1 MTDDDLQQL
10 LALDSFPGPAL
21 ALDAADADAI
31 IANALT
37 GAGFGPAGGGPGHG
51 GAGPAVRGGPG
62 HAVRGGLATGTKL
75 AIGAVVLAAVVVI
88 AILALRHSHG
98 HAVAPPIDAAIDA
111 PPDAPGSGSGA
122 PGASASAVP
131 AVIDAGSAD
140 TAAGSADT
148 ATGSSDDAVDDADI
162 ELDPEPA
169 HPHKAR
175 PVETRAPDDL
185 LGEANAKRAAKQ
197 WRESDGLYMRVVR
210 RAPKSL
216 AAQTALVASGSLHLE
231 HLGDPRGASKRFRR
245 ALATA
250 PNGALAEEARWGLAE
265 AARAQHDDAA
275 EAHALDDFLAH
286 HASSPLAP
294 RARTRRSE
302 LP

>member
-1 MTDDDLQQL
+1 
-10 LALDSFPGPAL
+10 
-21 ALDAADADAI
+21 
-31 IANALT
+31 
-37 GAGFGPAGGGPGHG
+37 
-51 GAGPAVRGGPG
+51 
-62 HAVRGGLATGTKL
+62 
-75 AIGAVVLAAVVVI
+75 VLAAVVVI
-88 AILALRHSHG
+88 AILALRRSHG

-111 PPDAPGSGSGA
+111 PPDASGSGS
-122 PGASASAVP
+122 ASAAP
-131 AVIDAGSAD
+131 AAIDAGSAD
-140 TAAGSADT
+140 TGAGSPAE
-148 ATGSSDDAVDDADI
+148 ASADDAVDDADI

-216 AAQTALVASGSLHLE
+216 AAQTALVASASIHLE

-286 HASSPLAP
+286 HASSPLVP

>member
-31 IANALT
+31 IANALA

-51 GAGPAVRGGPG
+51 GA
-62 HAVRGGLATGTKL
+62 VRGGLATGTKL
-75 AIGAVVLAAVVVI
+75 AIGALALAIVVVI
-88 AILALRHSHG
+88 AILALRRPHG

-111 PPDAPGSGSGA
+111 APDASGSGA
-122 PGASASAVP
+122 ASPGSASAAP
-131 AVIDAGSAD
+131 AAIDAGSAADD
-140 TAAGSADT
+140 TA
-148 ATGSSDDAVDDADI
+148 DDADI

-169 HPHKAR
+169 HPHKQH

-197 WRESDGLYMRVVR
+197 WRESDTLYMRVVR

-231 HLGDPRGASKRFRR
+231 HLGDPRGATKRFRR
-245 ALATA
+245 ALAIA

-294 RARTRRSE
+294 RARMRRSE